1 MGSRAPKRAFPK
13 DRAQRLCGAG
23 AKANAREQTVPPAL
37 YKKELMQER
46 GGREISLP
54 PFSCA
59 LRLSAKR
66 AASRTPGAILRG
78 MAGAFKN
85 TWRPGAQVGA
95 AFRPGLSRTPPL
107 PCASVSGRARRG
119 KGPFLAGPPHR
130 ALCPLLLQSFAPKRR
145 QGEKISQ
152 SGQGWKALSGG
163 VSRSSTRGFGMT
175 TVAFA
180 GTSSTTTQPAP
191 MRALSPTMTRPMILA
206 PAPI

>member
-119 KGPFLAGPPHR
+119 KEPFLPTAPQGLELSGEASGKGLVPRDAPGGSALCSCR
-130 ALCPLLLQSFAPKRR
+130 ALPRKGGKGKKFLSLARGGRR
-145 QGEKISQ
+145 CRAGCRAAARA
-152 SGQGWKALSGG
+152 AL
-163 VSRSSTRGFGMT
+163 
-175 TVAFA
+175 A
-180 GTSSTTTQPAP
+180 
-191 MRALSPTMTRPMILA
+191 
-206 PAPI
+206 